1 MNSPRPTSWINIIKN
16 SPCPDSKNP
25 LVTTSQVYHI
35 LKLDITIP
43 PYNGFGDE
51 EDSIGYVFRLIPKPP
66 PKDYFKYID
75 NDKIILRFLA
85 KLNTKVTEDHD
96 RRFLISF
103 FMADDSIQVY
113 EIQNRNSGIWEGK
126 FIERRKYKNKE
137 NNDKYFTISDFEI
150 NKSIRINAFS
160 FNILDADEFTKKWAQ
175 ENLK

>member
-1 MNSPRPTSWINIIKN
+1 MI
-16 SPCPDSKNP
+16 
-25 LVTTSQVYHI
+25 
-35 LKLDITIP
+35 IP

-51 EDSIGYVFRLIPKPP
+51 EDSLGNVMRLIPKQPH
-66 PKDYFKYID
+66 KDYFKYID

-85 KLNTKVTEDHD
+85 KLNTKVVEDGD

-103 FMADDSIQVY
+103 FLADDSIQVY

-126 FIERRKYKNKE
+126 FIERRRYVNKE
-137 NNDKYFTISDFEI
+137 NSDKYFTISDFEI

-160 FNILDADEFTKKWAQ
+160 FNVLDADDFTKKWTF